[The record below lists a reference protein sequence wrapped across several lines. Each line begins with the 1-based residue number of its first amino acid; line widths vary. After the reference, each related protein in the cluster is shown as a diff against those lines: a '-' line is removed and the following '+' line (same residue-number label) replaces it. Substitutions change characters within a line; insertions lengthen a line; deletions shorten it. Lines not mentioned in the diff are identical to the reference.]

1 MASVFKLPAVGDTM
15 VEGEIVEWLV
25 DIGDTLELDQP
36 ICSVE
41 TDKSVVEMTTP
52 YRGTVLALGGEPGD
66 VIEVGQTLIVVGE
79 PGEEIPSSEENPS
92 PRPQPREPL
101 PARPRPP
108 HLPRPIRLLPA
119 RSRRCPRP
127 ASWLGSGASTW
138 PPWPVPDR
146 GDR

>member
-79 PGEEIPSSEENPS
+79 PGEEIPSSEPD
-92 PRPQPREPL
+92 PEPAAAAAGAASGPPNA
-101 PARPRPP
+101 PAQFNYKP
-108 HLPRPIRLLPA
+108 H
-119 RSRRCPRP
+119 RSKEKRKICVI
-127 ASWLGSGASTW
+127 
-138 PPWPVPDR
+138 PVDV
-146 GDR
+146 

>member
-1 MASVFKLPAVGDTM
+1 MASIFKLPAVGDTM

-25 DIGDTLELDQP
+25 DIGDTVDLDQP

-79 PGEEIPSSEENPS
+79 PGEEV
-92 PRPQPREPL
+92 
-101 PARPRPP
+101 
-108 HLPRPIRLLPA
+108 
-119 RSRRCPRP
+119 P
-127 ASWLGSGASTW
+127 ASDPDPEPAAAATGAASG
-138 PPWPVPDR
+138 PPPTPAPA
-146 GDR
+146 